1 MDFKN
6 NLEIKQ
12 NIQREIIKYIDDGC
26 EDSCIQLI
34 DLINNL
40 KIEEYKSK

>member
-26 EDSCIQLI
+26 EDSYIQLI
-34 DLINNL
+34 DLINNI